1 MVHVSIV
8 SEDHQHYSQ
17 FKVEKEFKGQERY
30 KAVQKRDQFFFFL
43 CCCVG
48 CWLVVFVVLF
58 VGWLLLVIVFVNLV
72 DVCCL
77 LVVSFWFVGW

>member
-30 KAVQKRDQFFFFL
+30 KAVQKRDQFFFFMLL
-43 CCCVG
+43 CWLLVG
-48 CWLVVFVVLF
+48 SVRCAVCWLVVI
-58 VGWLLLVIVFVNLV
+58 G
-72 DVCCL
+72 DSVC
-77 LVVSFWFVGW
+77 